1 YWFLCHASMFLEA
14 NDYKSPFP
22 ITENRWV
29 NMQESSLYYPWIT
42 LRGGSACKNLQG
54 IPLLSPPKGWVNM
67 QDSSLYN
74 PWITLS
80 GGSAFKNLQGIPL
93 LRPPKGRVNIQESSL
108 YNPWITLRGGSAC
121 RNGGSP

>member
-1 YWFLCHASMFLEA
+1 MFLEA

-29 NMQESSLYYPWIT
+29 NMQDSSFYNPWIT
-42 LRGGSACKNLQG
+42 LRGGSAFKNLQG

-74 PWITLS
+74 PWITLR

-93 LRPPKGRVNIQESSL
+93 LRPPKGRVNIQE
-108 YNPWITLRGGSAC
+108 WWVTLNRNDGSTWSGIYTQKAE
-121 RNGGSP
+121 G